1 MYTIIVDGNGTGYE
15 ELLWELGFEQMGEV
29 MVLRTTHQEA
39 QKISEVLDLE
49 EIFYCIENEEGYG
62 GDEEVWS
69 DMYDHVLLKIVC
81 DSNKGRKNLL
91 DQMLHKAGFESI
103 NGYWVSRCWMMIN
116 PSSYISGN
124 DVKNKIDKFL
134 CEELREKFSLVKV
147 TMDLP
152 FEVIIWVN

>member
-15 ELLWELGFEQMGEV
+15 ELLWELGFEQIGEV
-29 MVLRTTHQEA
+29 MVLRTTRREA
-39 QKISEVLDLE
+39 QKTSEVLDSE
-49 EIFYCIENEEGYG
+49 GIFYCIENEESFD
-62 GDEEVWS
+62 DEEEWS
-69 DMYDHVLLKIVC
+69 DICDQVLLRIEC
-81 DSNKGRKNLL
+81 DSSRGKKNLL
-91 DQMLHKAGFESI
+91 DQMLHKTGFESI
-103 NGYWVSRCWMMIN
+103 NGYWVGRCWMMIN

-124 DVKNKIDKFL
+124 DVMNKIDKFL

>member
-15 ELLWELGFEQMGEV
+15 ELLWELGFEQIGEV
-29 MVLRTTHQEA
+29 MVLRTTRREA
-39 QKISEVLDLE
+39 QKTSEVLDSE
-49 EIFYCIENEEGYG
+49 GIFYCIENE
-62 GDEEVWS
+62 DQ
-69 DMYDHVLLKIVC
+69 VLLRIEC
-81 DSNKGRKNLL
+81 DSSRGKKNLL

-124 DVKNKIDKFL
+124 DVMNKIDKFL

>member
-15 ELLWELGFEQMGEV
+15 ELLWELGFEQIGEV
-29 MVLRTTHQEA
+29 MVLRTTHREA
-39 QKISEVLDLE
+39 QKTSEVLDLE
-49 EIFYCIENEEGYG
+49 GIFYCIENEESFD
-62 GDEEVWS
+62 DEEEWS
-69 DMYDHVLLKIVC
+69 DICDQVLLRIEC
-81 DSNKGRKNLL
+81 DSSRGKKNLL
-91 DQMLHKAGFESI
+91 DRMLHKAGFESI

-124 DVKNKIDKFL
+124 DVMNKIDKFL